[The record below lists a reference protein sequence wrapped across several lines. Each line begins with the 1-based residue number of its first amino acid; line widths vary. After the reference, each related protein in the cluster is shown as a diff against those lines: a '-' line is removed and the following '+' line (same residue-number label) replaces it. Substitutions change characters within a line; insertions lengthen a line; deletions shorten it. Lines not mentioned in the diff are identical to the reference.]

1 MLLGLALWFSEK
13 LSGEFSVR
21 VLALLRPLREEEA
34 SLPVLLVL
42 DVAVRYGLGAKSS
55 LSPWGTTGV
64 TAGGP
69 CDLPSKGE
77 EEAPCSNSRAGAGG
91 ASTLL
96 ANGFPVLGVAKGF
109 ETGEG
114 QTTGWT
120 PRLSVGAPEREAIN
134 EEAAAAAFETVLAER
149 RQEGDGSTAD

>member
-1 MLLGLALWFSEK
+1 MLLGLAPWFSEK

-42 DVAVRYGLGAKSS
+42 NVAVRYGLGERSS

-77 EEAPCSNSRAGAGG
+77 AAPCSNSRAGARG

-114 QTTGWT
+114 QTKGWT

-134 EEAAAAAFETVLAER
+134 EKAAAAAFEAVLAEW
-149 RQEGDGSTAD
+149 RQERDGSTAD